1 LELEIQPASEA
12 ERFVAFAQAN
22 GCHCRVIFSGRPR
35 LLQFDVPH
43 ARDPTE
49 ARLIAL
55 DLIATFSA
63 RNTGAEVRVTR
74 YD

>member
-1 LELEIQPASEA
+1 LELEVQPAKEA
-12 ERFVAFAQAN
+12 ERFVAFARAN
-22 GCHCRVIFSGRPR
+22 GCQCRVIFSGRPR
-35 LLQFDVPH
+35 LLEFDVPL

-55 DLIATFSA
+55 DLIASFSA
-63 RNTGAEVRVTR
+63 EHTGAEVRVTR